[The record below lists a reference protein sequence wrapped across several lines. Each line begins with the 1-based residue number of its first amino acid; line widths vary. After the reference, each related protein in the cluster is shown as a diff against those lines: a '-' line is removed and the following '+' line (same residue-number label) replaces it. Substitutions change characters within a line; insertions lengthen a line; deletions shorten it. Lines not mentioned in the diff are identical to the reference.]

1 MKRTPRAALMV
12 VFCSCLLVPFLSAET
27 LKAVRVPQGPKI
39 DGHLSDPVWRSA
51 EAFTRFRQADPQPG
65 ADPTEQTELRV
76 LYDHASLYIGV
87 LCRDSEPE
95 RISANNMARD
105 GGGFQE
111 GQHFGHAS
119 QGPSD
124 DLIRVLLDPF
134 QDKRSAYIFFVNPLG
149 ARGEGL
155 AYAGEASLNWDGIW
169 EAKARV
175 LEDGWSAELRIP
187 FKTISYKP
195 GLAIWGINVERVIAR
210 KQETIRLSGAN
221 RDSKFANPMEA
232 AALEGIEGVEQ
243 GKGITFR
250 PYGLASAAKERPE
263 AGVWKADG
271 GFDIYK
277 NFTPNL
283 VGAVSYNMDFAE
295 TEADERRINLTRFPL
310 FFPEK
315 RMFFLEGSET
325 FSFSSSISFMPFISR
340 KIGLYEGRQA
350 PVVFG
355 TKLYGKI
362 GDWNLSAIDVQ
373 TGRFE
378 GLAGRNLFAA
388 RMTRNIFAESKVGWI
403 LTNGSPTGERNTLAG
418 VDLNYSTSRFL
429 GNKNLMAAVWAA
441 YNWNEKKEGRH
452 HGFGVRAEFPN
463 DLWNGEITY
472 AYYGEALDPWLGYMM
487 RKSIQTFYIRAS
499 YQPRPRAGFLDGLVR
514 QFYFQ
519 GSVDYYWDL
528 AGRLETR
535 RVTVVPLS
543 FRTESGEQFRV
554 EVVPNRDVLPYP
566 FEVSRGIIL
575 PTGPYDYTN
584 VQVSIN
590 TATHRPAAL
599 DLSFTTGDFYSGRL
613 DETKV
618 GLKLKLNGTAN
629 LGVDIDLVR
638 GRLPQGRF
646 SENVFQVKA
655 DVFLSPDLGLM
666 NYIQYD
672 DISRELGWSA
682 RIRWQVSPGN
692 EIYLVYNKNWERRW
706 DPASRFVPLGERGVF
721 KISLSIR
728 P

>member
-1 MKRTPRAALMV
+1 MMKKTFAAFLLLP
-12 VFCSCLLVPFLSAET
+12 SLLVLVPGLRAEG

-39 DGHLSDPVWRSA
+39 DGLLSDPVWRSA
-51 EAFTRFRQADPQPG
+51 EAFTGFRQADPRPG
-65 ADPTEQTELRV
+65 ENPTESTELRV
-76 LYDHASLYIGV
+76 LYDHANLYLGI
-87 LCRDSEPE
+87 LCRESEPG
-95 RISANNMARD
+95 RIAANNMAHD
-105 GGGFQE
+105 AGASQG
-111 GQHFGHAS
+111 GQHYGHSS

-124 DLIRVLLDPF
+124 DIVRVLLDPF
-134 QDKRSAYIFFVNPLG
+134 QDKRTAYVFFVNPLG

-169 EAKARV
+169 EARARI
-175 LEDGWSAELRIP
+175 LEDGWSAEFRIP
-187 FKTISYKP
+187 FKTISFKP
-195 GLAIWGINVERVIAR
+195 GLAVWGINVERVIAR
-210 KQETIRLSGAN
+210 KQEIIRLSGTN
-221 RDSKFANPMEA
+221 RDSRFENPMEA

-250 PYGLASAAKERPE
+250 PYGLVSAVREHPAS
-263 AGVWKADG
+263 GVLKADG

-325 FSFSSSISFMPFISR
+325 FNFSSSISFVPFISR
-340 KIGLYEGRQA
+340 TIGLYEGRQV

-355 TKLYGKI
+355 TKLYGKV
-362 GDWNLSAIDVQ
+362 GAWNLSAIDVQ
-373 TGRFE
+373 TGRSE

-388 RMTRNIFAESKVGWI
+388 RMTRNIFAESKIGWI

-418 VDLNYSTSRFL
+418 VDFNYSTSRFL

-441 YNWNEKKEGRH
+441 YNWNEQKEGRH
-452 HGFGVRAEFPN
+452 HGFGARAEFPN

-472 AYYGEALDPWLGYMM
+472 AYYGEALDPGLGYMM
-487 RKSIQTFYIRAS
+487 RQSIQTFYVRAS
-499 YQPRPRAGFLDGLVR
+499 YQPRPQAGFLDGLVR
-514 QFYFQ
+514 QFSFQ

-535 RVTVVPLS
+535 RVNLTPLS
-543 FRTESGEQFRV
+543 FRTESGEQFQF
-554 EVVPNRDVLPYP
+554 EIVPNRDVLPYP
-566 FEVSRGIIL
+566 FEVARGVVL
-575 PTGPYDYTN
+575 PAGPYDYTN
-584 VQVSIN
+584 VQVSLD
-590 TATHRPAAL
+590 TATHRPAVL
-599 DLSFTTGDFYSGRL
+599 NLSFTTGNFYSGRL
-613 DETKV
+613 DETRAGV
-618 GLKLKLNGTAN
+618 SVKLNGMAN
-629 LGVDIDLVR
+629 LGIDIDLVR

-646 SENVFQVKA
+646 NENVYQIKA
-655 DVFLSPDLGLM
+655 DIFLSPDLGLM
-666 NYIQYD
+666 NYLQYD
-672 DISRELGWSA
+672 DISHELGWSA
-682 RIRWQVSPGN
+682 RLRWQVSPGN
-692 EIYLVYNKNWERRW
+692 EIYVVYNKNWERRW
-706 DPASRFVPLGERGVF
+706 DPTSRFVPLEERGVF